1 MQHRTAGDRFLV
13 ATACQALRL
22 VQYIFYHL
30 HIRQHQLG
38 FDGPDIAQRIDRTFN
53 VDDVRVFKAADHM
66 KDGIHLSDVG
76 QELVAKAFALAG
88 SADDPRNV
96 HQADDG
102 RQDLLALNVVAQN
115 PEPLVRHGDHSDVR
129 FDGAERIVRG
139 LDSCRR
145 EGVEKRALS
154 DIR

>member
-13 ATACQALRL
+13 ATACQPLRL
-22 VQYIFYHL
+22 VQYVFYHL

-66 KDGIHLSDVG
+66 QDGIHLADVG
-76 QELVAKAFALAG
+76 QELVAKAFTLAG
-88 SADDPRNV
+88 TADDARNV
-96 HQADDG
+96 HKADDG
-102 RQDLLALNVVAQN
+102 RQDLLALDVVAQDS
-115 PEPLVRHGDHSDVR
+115 EPLVRHGDHSDVR
-129 FDGAERIVRG
+129 FDGAERVVRS
-139 LDSCRR
+139 LDSCRG
-145 EGVEKRALS
+145 ECVEKSALS